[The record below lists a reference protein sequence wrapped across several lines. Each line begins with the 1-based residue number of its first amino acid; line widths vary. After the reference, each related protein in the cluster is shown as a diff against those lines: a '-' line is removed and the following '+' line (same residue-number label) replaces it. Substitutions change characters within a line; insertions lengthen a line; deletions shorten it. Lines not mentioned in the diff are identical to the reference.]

1 MIFSYKQQLIKSIY
15 TTETPVGLTFP
26 LSSHSTKQLA
36 IMKTLLIIGAG
47 PGGYECAVQAA
58 AAGLDVHVVDSADHL
73 GGTCLGEGCI
83 PTKCLCHTAEVIEH
97 VRAAEAYGITTDLTG
112 FNMSQ
117 AIQRKDQIVAQLRQG
132 IQTLMQ
138 TPGITFHNG
147 KARFINGDAHT
158 VAVGE
163 ETLKAD
169 YVIVATGSVPKFLP
183 IPGAHTPG
191 VLTSTEMLQLT
202 EVPQRLCVIGGGV
215 IGLEF
220 ARIFNTLGSQVTVI
234 EYCKEILPNFDK
246 DIAKRL
252 RTALK
257 KRGIEFITGAP
268 VTAIHAD
275 EAQKG
280 LLHVSY
286 EHRSA
291 VHDALAD
298 VVLMAVG
305 RAANVDSLNLAEAGI
320 DFTPRGI
327 TVNEH
332 FETSVPGVYAVG
344 DVNGLLQLAH
354 AATFQSY
361 HVLDHILERPNHTDL
376 SLVPAAVFT
385 QPEAAMA
392 GMTEQQVLDAGIDAA
407 TSKAMFAGSGKAR
420 AMGHPDG
427 FVKVVYSKGDRRIL
441 GAHIVGPHA
450 ADLITELAL
459 AIQRALT
466 LDDIAVRLI
475 HTHPTLAEV
484 VSAACSR

>member
-1 MIFSYKQQLIKSIY
+1 MIFSYKQQFIKSIY
-15 TTETPVGLTFP
+15 TTDTPAGLTFP
-26 LSSHSTKQLA
+26 PSSHSTKQLA

-147 KARFINGDAHT
+147 KARFVNGDAHT

-220 ARIFNTLGSQVTVI
+220 ASIFNTLGSQVTVI

-275 EAQKG
+275 EAQEG

-344 DVNGLLQLAH
+344 DVNGRLQLAH

-385 QPEAAMA
+385 QPEAAMV
-392 GMTEQQVLDAGIDAA
+392 GLTEEQAKATCETTQVRKAFYRANGRALTMDAGADGYVKLL
-407 TSKAMFAGSGKAR
+407 TT
-420 AMGHPDG
+420 PDG
-427 FVKVVYSKGDRRIL
+427 SVL
-441 GAHIVGPHA
+441 GAHIIGAHA
-450 ADLITELAL
+450 SELIHELTLLMSLGGTIDQLCHTVHAHPSLSEVLLAL
-459 AIQRALT
+459 R
-466 LDDIAVRLI
+466 
-475 HTHPTLAEV
+475 
-484 VSAACSR
+484 